1 MLLIHVYNLDL
12 LVSQDFQVIRRITDS
27 DLGNIQKFQM
37 LLFPD
42 FNYESNPFVL
52 VTGVNGL
59 NVLNMKTGYMQRLMN
74 LKIYVGPSQEI
85 AFFMKE

>member
-1 MLLIHVYNLDL
+1 
-12 LVSQDFQVIRRITDS
+12 
-27 DLGNIQKFQM
+27 M

-52 VTGVNGL
+52 VMGRKGL
-59 NVLNMKTGYMQRLMN
+59 NVLNMKTGYMQCLMN
-74 LKIYVGPSQEI
+74 LTIYNYSGQEI